1 MKKRVLSL
9 GMAIVLIICVFA
21 TLSACQRKLKER
33 DITPTIEDIWQDH
46 TGMVYAEVGNLGD
59 YLKDKDAGKEMHFS
73 INGGEWCRGFSWWES
88 EENPG
93 NCIYAFLSTK
103 SEEEKITEY
112 LTEGEALHIQPG
124 TTIKVSARTPE
135 NYYYKPSAAS
145 EQKTYTLK
153 SKQQNAISLSAV
165 CRFSR
170 DVDSSA
176 STFSST
182 EQDENRFVFYY
193 QESNPRVVKIGVPAS
208 TWDESEKM
216 YRHYIRELTEEE
228 KATVAGFGLE
238 YKVIPYNEKYLKTH
252 DDGGKSVNGSF
263 LEQEENEGK
272 PSVYG
277 WTSMLKLQESH
288 VWEFMPNDEMQV
300 KGFVFLVRQ
309 KATKDAVQSQAMAF
323 RYNYSWERV
332 GVYRK
337 ITAEQAYEMMNTQE
351 VTIVDVR
358 TQSEYDEGH
367 IQNAVLIPNETI
379 GSEPPS
385 NLPDKNA
392 VILVYCRSGRRS
404 EEAARKLVNLG
415 YVSVYDFGGIND
427 WTYGTVKD

>member
-153 SKQQNAISLSAV
+153 SKQQNAISLGAV

-193 QESNPRVVKIGVPAS
+193 QESNPRVVKIGVPVS

-277 WTSMLKLQESH
+277 WTSMLNLQESH

-323 RYNYSWERV
+323 RYNYSWEIV
-332 GVYRK
+332 GEYRK